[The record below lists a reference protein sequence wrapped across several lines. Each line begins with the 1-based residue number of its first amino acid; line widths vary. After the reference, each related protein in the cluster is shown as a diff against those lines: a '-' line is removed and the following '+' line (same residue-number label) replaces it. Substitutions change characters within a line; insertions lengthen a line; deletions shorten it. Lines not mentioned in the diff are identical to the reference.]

1 LSIRLTDPAGE
12 SWIVKRQWF
21 GLPRWSRRR
30 IDIDDAIDPAQAIP
44 YLAVADSLAGLLV
57 LSGLLILLGVVVV
70 LAIAFAFFVLLVF
83 LLAGV
88 VVALALLTARFLS
101 FATWLVEARTA
112 GTLLVWRV
120 RGTARA
126 ARAVRE
132 VAAALRR
139 GDEPLVEG
147 QRPDIIEPSRV

>member
-1 LSIRLTDPAGE
+1 LSIWLTDPSGE
-12 SWIVKRQWF
+12 SWIVRRQWF
-21 GLPRWSRRR
+21 GLPSWSRRR

-44 YLAVADSLAGLLV
+44 YFAVADSLAGLLV

-70 LAIAFAFFVLLVF
+70 LAIAFALFLVLVF

-88 VVALALLTARFLS
+88 VVGLALFTARFLS
-101 FATWLVEARTA
+101 LATWFVEARTA
-112 GTLLVWRV
+112 DTVLVWRV
-120 RGTARA
+120 RGAARS

-132 VAAALRR
+132 VAVALRR
-139 GDEPLVEG
+139 GEEPLVEG